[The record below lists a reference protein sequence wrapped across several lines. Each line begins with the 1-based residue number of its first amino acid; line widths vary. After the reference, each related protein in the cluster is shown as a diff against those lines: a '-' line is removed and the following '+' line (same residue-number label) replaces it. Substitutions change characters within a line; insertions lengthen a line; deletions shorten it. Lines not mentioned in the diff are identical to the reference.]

1 MKRFLC
7 LLLAIVMTLGV
18 LVSCEDNLIDEANTL
33 LGENLDK
40 KPAEIEKV
48 DLDFYIIEGEGSEP
62 DAQRAVANKIK
73 DEFEDRYHTVV
84 KMHFVPAAQ
93 YYDTVVNAHKTR
105 EAGKISI
112 ALVNSE
118 ALYNDLADNDV
129 LVDLYKF
136 YEHTTYGTLNAQI
149 PNLLLPR
156 VLLPG
161 STAENK
167 LYASYAVPNNHV
179 YGEYKYVLINKT
191 LAKAASV
198 VPEAQDCNTEEKA
211 NALISAFNEKYLTDA
226 TITAVLNQY
235 NKDKGTTLATGEDI
249 VRWGVV
255 GNYEDIVNAQDEWY
269 CNVIEQPEATL
280 ADVYSSCFVALGDQ
294 SLAER
299 AMQIIYSINTEVE
312 MRNLLQYGVENINYK
327 KIGDN
332 AVMPIT
338 SGTATYNM
346 YLKYTGDIFKAY
358 YCVDD
363 ENTEGVIE
371 RVCIFCTE
379 KSADHTSHIYWEEKN
394 LENCKK
400 HVEGIEVSL

>member
-33 LGENLDK
+33 LEENSDK
-40 KPAEIEKV
+40 KPPEVQKV
-48 DLDFYIIEGEGSEP
+48 DLDFYIIEGAGSEP

-73 DEFEDRYHTVV
+73 DEFEDRYNTRVTT
-84 KMHFVPAAQ
+84 HFISADQ

-105 EAGKISI
+105 EAGKISV

-129 LVDLYKF
+129 LVDLYKL
-136 YEHTTYGTLNAQI
+136 YENTTYGTLNAQI
-149 PNLLLPR
+149 PTLLLPR

-161 STAENK
+161 STEENK

-179 YGEYKYVLINKT
+179 YGEYKYVLINKE
-191 LAKAASV
+191 LAKAAGV
-198 VPEAQDCNTEEKA
+198 VPAAQDCDSEEAA
-211 NALISAFNEKYLTDA
+211 NALIADFDEKYLTNS
-226 TITAVLNQY
+226 TINAVLQQY
-235 NKDKGTTLATGEDI
+235 NLDNGTNLATGADI

-255 GNYEDIVNAQDEWY
+255 GNYEDIVKAQDEWF
-269 CNVIEQPEATL
+269 CNIVEYPEATL

-299 AMQIIYSINTEVE
+299 AMQIIYSINTDEE
-312 MRNLLQYGVENINYK
+312 IRNLLQYGVENINYK

-363 ENTEGVIE
+363 ENTEGIVE

-379 KSADHTSHIYWEEKN
+379 NADHESHIYWVEDN

-400 HVEGIEVSL
+400 HAEGIKVTL